1 MTMDAAGTIRVWV
14 TAPPADNAAN
24 EAVVKVVAKALGL
37 KNSAVTIIRGH
48 HSRDKTLWVEGLS
61 LLGVRERLMGNQ
73 EAAD

>member
-1 MTMDAAGTIRVWV
+1 MTMDASGTIRVWV

-48 HSRDKTLWVEGLS
+48 HSRDKTLRAEGLS
-61 LLGVRERLMGNQ
+61 LFEVRERLMGNQ